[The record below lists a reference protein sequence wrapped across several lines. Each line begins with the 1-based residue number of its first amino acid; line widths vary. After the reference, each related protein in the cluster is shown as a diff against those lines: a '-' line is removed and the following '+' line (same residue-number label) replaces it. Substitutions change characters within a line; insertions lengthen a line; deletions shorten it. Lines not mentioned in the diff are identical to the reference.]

1 MPSSSSEALHYI
13 ERNINN
19 LVEEI
24 EVGTVGALCRDMLA
38 TKILNFKPAKTAE
51 AVCVYTCEA
60 LSIMTK
66 TKNCGWEL
74 QK

>member
-1 MPSSSSEALHYI
+1 MPRSSSEALHYI

-24 EVGTVGALCRDMLA
+24 EVGTVGALCRDEYLA

-60 LSIMTK
+60 LSIMAK
-66 TKNCGWEL
+66 TKNCG
-74 QK
+74 

>member
-1 MPSSSSEALHYI
+1 MPSSSSEAFHYI

-38 TKILNFKPAKTAE
+38 TKILNFK
-51 AVCVYTCEA
+51 TCQDSRGCMC
-60 LSIMTK
+60 LH
-66 TKNCGWEL
+66 L
-74 QK
+74 